1 MSHTRNQSLREAFK
15 KQDSLTAAS
24 GCAAAAAAA
33 VAPVSPGPINRD
45 LALRRQR
52 EAAAKLE
59 VKISTNPLPG
69 LASAG
74 GGGLMYPPP
83 SAPPVLGIGADSMSQ
98 LSGRRG
104 SSGFPGGQGGIN
116 LPSAP
121 SQTSL
126 HGGQVGSAPAPSIP
140 DPYIILQSKQNS
152 KRVILNVGGVKH
164 EALWRTLD
172 RMPRSRLGKLKYC
185 NTHDTIMEM
194 CDDYNL
200 MEMEF
205 FFDRH
210 PRSFAS
216 IINFYRTG
224 KLHLVE
230 DMCVLAF
237 SDDLEYWG
245 IDELYLESCCQHRYH
260 QKKENVFEEMRKE
273 QESLLVEEIEDFG
286 DDYCSKWR
294 QKVWDLLE
302 KPQTSTAARVSHY
315 FRNMSFSVGI
325 A

>member
-1 MSHTRNQSLREAFK
+1 MNLSRAQSLREALK
-15 KQDSLTAAS
+15 KQESLTAAS
-24 GCAAAAAAA
+24 GCAAAAAT
-33 VAPVSPGPINRD
+33 VVPPVSPSPMVRD
-45 LALRRQR
+45 LALRKQQR
-52 EAAAKLE
+52 ESAKLE
-59 VKISTNPLPG
+59 VKISANPVAG
-69 LASAG
+69 LGPAAG
-74 GGGLMYPPP
+74 LGVMQPPA
-83 SAPPVLGIGADSMSQ
+83 SAPPVMGVGADSMSQ
-98 LSGRRG
+98 GRRASG
-104 SSGFPGGQGGIN
+104 SGFGGHGAISLQ
-116 LPSAP
+116 SAP
-121 SQTSL
+121 SQTSI
-126 HGGQVGSAPAPSIP
+126 HGPPPSAPIP
-140 DPYIILQSKQNS
+140 DPYTILRCKQNS

-185 NTHDTIMEM
+185 NTHDTIMEL

-230 DMCVLAF
+230 EMCVLSF

-245 IDELYLESCCQHRYH
+245 IDELYLESCCQHKYH

-273 QESLLVEEIEDFG
+273 QESLRVEEVEDFG

-302 KPQTSTAARVSHY
+302 KPQTSTAARVS
-315 FRNMSFSVGI
+315 SFQSTGI
-325 A
+325 VPSGKHCPTY